1 MKGKRQTNI
10 RILNTTLGSDKCL
23 SSQELKAAMQD
34 CALFVHVPVDGV
46 DCQDGVAAHVAVPVL
61 QARADGRHQRLQ
73 QLCFLQL
80 AQEAQSGASDKFV
93 GVLEILKAAGNV
105 FEMPDSPDE
114 CTCHLLLHSAFP

>member
-1 MKGKRQTNI
+1 
-10 RILNTTLGSDKCL
+10 
-23 SSQELKAAMQD
+23 MQD

-114 CTCHLLLHSAFP
+114 CTCHLLLHSAFPQYKFPPSPTTPHCFLNKCFPKALLPHNI